1 MAPRTAGAGL
11 RQVTAHLKPGGVF
24 GLWSN
29 ERPDPAFSERL
40 ETVFG
45 SARAE
50 PLTFHNPLQGRD
62 YTQTVYLARTP
73 AAGP

>member
-1 MAPRTAGAGL
+1 M
-11 RQVTAHLKPGGVF
+11 TAHLKPGGVF

-29 ERPDPAFSERL
+29 QRPDSAFSERL